1 MARSIWTGTISFG
14 LVTVPVKLY
23 SAVSRKTVRF
33 HQLHGETGMR
43 IQQKRVDP
51 STGDEVPYDSI
62 VKGFEI
68 GPDRY
73 VVVQPEE
80 LEALDPRKTKTIEI
94 EDFVDLSEI
103 DPIFYDHPYYLAPG
117 AGGAKPYRLLLEA
130 MRESGKVAIAK
141 VVIRQKE
148 QLVAIRP
155 MDGDVL
161 GMATMIFA
169 DEVVDADRIDELDA
183 AREVEVNSR
192 ELGIAK
198 QLVESL
204 AGEFEPGKYH
214 DTYREEVLA
223 LVERKAAGEEIA
235 VQPQAEEADEPVPDL
250 MAALKAS
257 LDAVRGERGDGASS
271 EADANGDGEAD
282 GDKPK
287 RKAPAKRKAAAMKSS
302 TTAKKSSSTAKKTT
316 TKS

>member
-1 MARSIWTGTISFG
+1 MARSIWTGAISFG

-33 HQLHGETGMR
+33 HQLNGPTGVR

-51 STGDEVPYDSI
+51 STGDEVRYEDI

-73 VVVQPEE
+73 VIIQPDE
-80 LEALDPRKTKTIEI
+80 LEGLDPKKTKTIEI

-103 DPIFYDHPYYLAPG
+103 DPILYDHPYYLAPG

-130 MRESGKVAIAK
+130 MRESGKVAIAR

-155 MDGDVL
+155 MEGDVL

-169 DEVVDADRIDELDA
+169 DEVVDPERIDELDA
-183 AREVEVNSR
+183 ARDVEVNQR
-192 ELGIAK
+192 ELAIAK

-223 LVERKAAGEEIA
+223 LVERKAAGEDIA
-235 VQPQAEEADEPVPDL
+235 VQPAREEAAEPVPDL

-257 LDAVRGERGDGASS
+257 LDAVRERDGGRSDDDEPA
-271 EADANGDGEAD
+271 EPKG
-282 GDKPK
+282 KPK
-287 RKAPAKRKAAAMKSS
+287 GKAPAKRKAP
-302 TTAKKSSSTAKKTT
+302 AKKAAAKG
-316 TKS
+316 

>member
-1 MARSIWTGTISFG
+1 MARSMWTGAISFG

-33 HQLHGETGMR
+33 HQLSSTTGVR

-51 STGDEVPYDSI
+51 TTGDEVPYDDI

-73 VVVQPEE
+73 VIIEPGE
-80 LEALDPRKTKTIEI
+80 LEALDPKKTKTIEI
-94 EDFVDLSEI
+94 EDFVDLSDI
-103 DPIFYDHPYYLAPG
+103 DPILYDHPYYLAPG

-148 QLVAIRP
+148 NLVAIRP
-155 MDGDVL
+155 MEGDVL

-169 DEVVDADRIDELDA
+169 DEVVDPERIDELDT
-183 AREVEVNSR
+183 AREVEINDR
-192 ELGIAK
+192 ELSIAK

-204 AGEFEPGKYH
+204 SGEFEPGKYH
-214 DTYREEVLA
+214 DTYREDVLA
-223 LVERKAAGEEIA
+223 LIERKAAGEEIA
-235 VQPQAEEADEPVPDL
+235 IQPAPEEKPTEVPDL
-250 MAALKAS
+250 MSALQAS
-257 LDAVRGERGDGASS
+257 LDEVRKRTGGGSTGGAK
-271 EADANGDGEAD
+271 
-282 GDKPK
+282 KPAAAKK
-287 RKAPAKRKAAAMKSS
+287 RTTKRAKAA
-302 TTAKKSSSTAKKTT
+302 
-316 TKS
+316 

>member
-1 MARSIWTGTISFG
+1 MARSIWTGAISFG

-33 HQLHGETGMR
+33 HQLNGPTGVR

-51 STGDEVPYDSI
+51 STGDEVSYEDI

-73 VVVQPEE
+73 VIIEPGE
-80 LEALDPRKTKTIEI
+80 LESLDPKKTKTIEI
-94 EDFVDLSEI
+94 EDFVDLTDI
-103 DPIFYDHPYYLAPG
+103 DPILYDHPYYLAPG

-130 MRESGKVAIAK
+130 MRETNKVAIAK

-148 QLVAIRP
+148 NLVAIRP
-155 MDGDVL
+155 MEGDVL

-169 DEVVDADRIDELDA
+169 DEVVDPERIDELDS
-183 AREVEVNSR
+183 AREVEVNDR
-192 ELGIAK
+192 ELSIAK

-204 AGEFEPGKYH
+204 SGEFEPDKYR
-214 DTYREEVLA
+214 DTYREDVLA
-223 LVERKAAGEEIA
+223 LIERKAAGEEIA
-235 VQPQAEEADEPVPDL
+235 VQPARDEEAEPVPDL

-257 LDAVRGERGDGASS
+257 LDAVRAGD
-271 EADANGDGEAD
+271 ADEPAP
-282 GDKPK
+282 KPK
-287 RKAPAKRKAAAMKSS
+287 KRAPAKPKAKSS
-302 TTAKKSSSTAKKTT
+302 ARKPAT
-316 TKS
+316 TKKG

>member
-1 MARSIWTGTISFG
+1 MGDTGCMARSIWTGAISFG

-23 SAVSRKTVRF
+23 SAVSRKSVRF
-33 HQLHGETGMR
+33 HQLNGPTGVR

-51 STGDEVPYDSI
+51 STGDEVSYDDI

-73 VVVQPEE
+73 VIIEPGE
-80 LEALDPRKTKTIEI
+80 LESLDPKKTKTIEI
-94 EDFVDLSEI
+94 EDFVDLTDI
-103 DPIFYDHPYYLAPG
+103 DPILYDHPYYLAPG
-117 AGGAKPYRLLLEA
+117 AGGAKPYRLLLDA

-148 QLVAIRP
+148 NLVAIRP
-155 MDGDVL
+155 MEGDVL

-169 DEVVDADRIDELDA
+169 DEVVDPDRIDELDS
-183 AREVEVNSR
+183 AREVEVNER
-192 ELGIAK
+192 ELAIAM

-204 AGEFEPGKYH
+204 SGEFEPDKYR

-223 LVERKAAGEEIA
+223 LIERKAAGEEIA
-235 VQPQAEEADEPVPDL
+235 VQPAKEEDEEPVPDL

-257 LDAVRGERGDGASS
+257 LDAVRERDGGSNGGGDD
-271 EADANGDGEAD
+271 EDDGKKA
-282 GDKPK
+282 K
-287 RKAPAKRKAAAMKSS
+287 RKAPAKRSKAKAGAKS
-302 TTAKKSSSTAKKTT
+302 
-316 TKS
+316 

>member
-1 MARSIWTGTISFG
+1 MARSIWTGAISFG

-23 SAVSRKTVRF
+23 SAVNRKTVRF
-33 HQLHGETGMR
+33 HQLNGTTGSR

-51 STGDEVPYDSI
+51 TTGEEVPYEDI

-73 VVVQPEE
+73 VIIEPGE
-80 LEALDPRKTKTIEI
+80 LEALDPKKTKTIEI
-94 EDFVDLSEI
+94 EDFVDLTDI
-103 DPIFYDHPYYLAPG
+103 DPILYDHPYYLAPG

-148 QLVAIRP
+148 NLVAIRP
-155 MDGDVL
+155 MEGDLL

-169 DEVVDADRIDELDA
+169 DEVVDPERIDELDT
-183 AREVEVNSR
+183 AREVEINDR
-192 ELGIAK
+192 ELSIAK

-204 AGEFEPGKYH
+204 SGEFEPDKYH
-214 DTYREEVLA
+214 DTYREDVLA
-223 LVERKAAGEEIA
+223 LIERKAAGEEIA
-235 VQPQAEEADEPVPDL
+235 VQPVREEAEEPVPDL

-257 LDAVRGERGDGASS
+257 LDAVRERDGGGSGGAP
-271 EADANGDGEAD
+271 AD
-282 GDKPK
+282 GVGD
-287 RKAPAKRKAAAMKSS
+287 AAG
-302 TTAKKSSSTAKKTT
+302 
-316 TKS
+316 